1 MKKRLHIFVI
11 LLFTFVFTI
20 PALADLEDRA
30 FGTHNV
36 GKVGYFTTNIGQFYP
51 YGGQFEKT
59 LEYPINSGHICMYRQ
74 CLMIGQPV
82 NVISAA
88 DGRYEEFDAIG
99 GFDAGNA
106 EIAMSDNP
114 ETWPESGWP
123 VKDNDGNPV
132 FLSQQDSYCAYSD
145 STNWRYA
152 NNGES
157 DKLMN
162 IRVYQTIYS
171 WGLPTADK
179 FVILKFEIENR
190 NSFVLDSMYFNF
202 YSDLD
207 IGGQGNEYNEWA
219 DDCINFDKSRETLYF
234 YDSDNYSNEWNEDY
248 PFLSGIT
255 FLKTP
260 NNLGITDWHWI
271 DVMIDEV
278 AVNSAYWDSVSWYLM
293 KSDTSFFHRNPL
305 LNVDD
310 YFHLGDN
317 PINGTHF
324 DDPATTRITDA
335 NGKLIG
341 GAMVAYICNG
351 PFSIQ
356 PGEKAEIWI
365 GCTVGDNE
373 TDLLEVTDNLLA
385 HYADGFNSLIP
396 PPAPELIVNVA
407 DQQVHLSWSNEI
419 DITYLNESLNP
430 PANDLEGYILY
441 RTTDPTL
448 RSWDVLDTIS
458 MIYKNDPAVI
468 EDKYEFT
475 DQNVNN
481 GFNYYYNL
489 TTYKVVDGNLI
500 ESLKLADINN
510 ILNQPSA
517 QQAKPQTLPAENKAD
532 LDKIKVVPN
541 PYVVSAPWD
550 KSRLGNTVF
559 GEPIR
564 NIAFTNLPSPCTIR
578 IFTIDG
584 DLVQTIE
591 HTGDYGREEW
601 NLLTSE
607 RRPIVSGMYFFH
619 VESKIGDKIGRF
631 SVIR

>member
-1 MKKRLHIFVI
+1 
-11 LLFTFVFTI
+11 
-20 PALADLEDRA
+20 
-30 FGTHNV
+30 
-36 GKVGYFTTNIGQFYP
+36 
-51 YGGQFEKT
+51 
-59 LEYPINSGHICMYRQ
+59 
-74 CLMIGQPV
+74 
-82 NVISAA
+82 
-88 DGRYEEFDAIG
+88 
-99 GFDAGNA
+99 
-106 EIAMSDNP
+106 
-114 ETWPESGWP
+114 
-123 VKDNDGNPV
+123 
-132 FLSQQDSYCAYSD
+132 
-145 STNWRYA
+145 
-152 NNGES
+152 
-157 DKLMN
+157 
-162 IRVYQTIYS
+162 
-171 WGLPTADK
+171 
-179 FVILKFEIENR
+179 
-190 NSFVLDSMYFNF
+190 
-202 YSDLD
+202 
-207 IGGQGNEYNEWA
+207 
-219 DDCINFDKSRETLYF
+219 
-234 YDSDNYSNEWNEDY
+234 
-248 PFLSGIT
+248 
-255 FLKTP
+255 
-260 NNLGITDWHWI
+260 
-271 DVMIDEV
+271 MIDEV

-365 GCTVGDNE
+365 ECTVGDNE

-489 TTYKVVDGNLI
+489 TTYKIVDGNLV

-517 QQAKPQTLPAENKAD
+517 QQAKPQTLPAEDKAD

-607 RRPIVSGMYFFH
+607 RRPIVSGM
-619 VESKIGDKIGRF
+619 
-631 SVIR
+631 